1 MPFLLLIIISGFN
14 VMKKNYITILIVSIL
29 FFSLACKKPFIH
41 DGITESPSLLVV
53 EGVINTAGQT
63 TIYLSRTLK
72 LADKLKAS
80 NETKAK
86 VQVEGQN
93 NTIFPLT
100 ENTAG
105 AYSAT
110 QLNLNPNQQYR
121 LRIKTATGKEYLSD
135 LMTVRTTPAID
146 SVNWEKTTE
155 GVKIYVNAHD
165 SKNNTRYYQ
174 WDYQETWEIRS
185 SAYSENIYK
194 NGVMV
199 ARDQNEM
206 LALFTC
212 YVNEKSTGLLI
223 ASTAKLSSDVVHRF
237 PLVTIQNRAEKL
249 DVRYSILTKQYAIGQ
264 EAFEYL
270 SIMKK
275 NSEQQG
281 SFFDIQPSE
290 INGNIKCIT
299 DPNEM
304 VIGFMTI
311 SGIMEKRIFINYTQ
325 VPGWNFNMN
334 CGTLTVPNR
343 KDSLDA
349 YFKDGKNLVTI
360 SNLGASGKIETYNG
374 STANCLDCRLKGSS
388 IKPVFW

>member
-1 MPFLLLIIISGFN
+1 
-14 VMKKNYITILIVSIL
+14 MKRNYISTVILSIL

-80 NETKAK
+80 SEIKAK

-93 NTIFPLT
+93 NTVFPLT
-100 ENTAG
+100 ETAAG
-105 AYSAT
+105 TYSAP
-110 QLNLNPNQQYR
+110 QMNLNPNQQYR
-121 LRIKTATGKEYLSD
+121 LRIKTASGKEYLSD

-165 SKNNTRYYQ
+165 SKNNTKYYQ

-212 YVNEKSTGLLI
+212 YVTEKSTGLLI

-270 SIMKK
+270 SIMKR

-281 SFFDIQPSE
+281 SIFDIQPSE
-290 INGNIKCIT
+290 INGNIKCISN
-299 DPNEM
+299 PNEM

-388 IKPVFW
+388 IKPAFW

>member
-1 MPFLLLIIISGFN
+1 
-14 VMKKNYITILIVSIL
+14 MKRNYITTVILSIL

-80 NETKAK
+80 SEIKAK

-100 ENTAG
+100 ETAAG
-105 AYSAT
+105 TYSAP
-110 QLNLNPNQQYR
+110 QMNLNPNQQYR
-121 LRIKTATGKEYLSD
+121 LRIKTASGKEYLSD

-165 SKNNTRYYQ
+165 SKNNTKYYQ

-212 YVNEKSTGLLI
+212 YVTEKSTGLLI

-270 SIMKK
+270 SIMKR

-281 SFFDIQPSE
+281 SIFDIQPSE
-290 INGNIKCIT
+290 INGNIKCISN
-299 DPNEM
+299 PNEM

-388 IKPVFW
+388 IKPAFW

>member
-1 MPFLLLIIISGFN
+1 
-14 VMKKNYITILIVSIL
+14 MKKNYITILIVSIL

>member
-1 MPFLLLIIISGFN
+1 
-14 VMKKNYITILIVSIL
+14 MKRNYITTVILSIL

-80 NETKAK
+80 SEIKAK

-100 ENTAG
+100 ETAAG
-105 AYSAT
+105 TYSAP
-110 QLNLNPNQQYR
+110 QMNLNPNQQYR
-121 LRIKTATGKEYLSD
+121 LRIKTTSGKEYLSD

-165 SKNNTRYYQ
+165 SKNNTKYYQ

-212 YVNEKSTGLLI
+212 YVTEKSTGLLI

-270 SIMKK
+270 SIMKR

-281 SFFDIQPSE
+281 SIFDIQPSE
-290 INGNIKCIT
+290 INGNIKCISN
-299 DPNEM
+299 PNEM

-388 IKPVFW
+388 IKPAFW

>member
-1 MPFLLLIIISGFN
+1 
-14 VMKKNYITILIVSIL
+14 MKRNYITAVFIFVLLIGM
-29 FFSLACKKPFIH
+29 ACKKPFVH

-53 EGVINTAGQT
+53 EGIINTTGQT
-63 TIYLSRTLK
+63 NIYLSRTLK
-72 LADKLKAS
+72 LADKLKVS
-80 NETKAK
+80 SETKAK

-93 NTIFPLT
+93 NAVFPLT

-105 AYSAT
+105 TYSAS
-110 QLNLNPNQQYR
+110 QMNLNLNQQYR
-121 LRIKTATGKEYLSD
+121 LRIKTAAGKEYLTD
-135 LMTVRTTPAID
+135 LMKVRSTPAID
-146 SVNWEKTTE
+146 SVNWEKAAE

-165 SKNNTRYYQ
+165 NTNNTKYYQ
-174 WDYQETWEIRS
+174 WNYEETWEIRS

-194 NGVMV
+194 NGAMQG
-199 ARDQNEM
+199 RSQNEM
-206 LALFTC
+206 LSMFTC
-212 YVNEKSTGLLI
+212 YVNNRSTGLLI
-223 ASTAKLSSDVVHRF
+223 ASTAKLSSDLVHRF

-264 EAFEYL
+264 DAFEYL
-270 SIMKK
+270 SIMKR

-290 INGNIKCIT
+290 INGNIKCLT
-299 DPNEM
+299 DPNELA
-304 VIGFMTI
+304 IGFMTI
-311 SGIMEKRIFINYTQ
+311 SGIVEKRIFINYTQ

-334 CGTLTVPNR
+334 CTTLTVRNR

-349 YFKDGKNLVTI
+349 FFKDGNNLVTI
-360 SNLGASGKIETYNG
+360 SNLGASGTIESYSG

>member
-1 MPFLLLIIISGFN
+1 
-14 VMKKNYITILIVSIL
+14 MKRNYITTVILSIL

-80 NETKAK
+80 SEIKAK

-93 NTIFPLT
+93 NTVFPLT
-100 ENTAG
+100 ETAAG
-105 AYSAT
+105 TYSAP
-110 QLNLNPNQQYR
+110 QMNLNPNQQYR
-121 LRIKTATGKEYLSD
+121 LRIKTTSGKEYLSD

-146 SVNWEKTTE
+146 SVNWEKKTE

-165 SKNNTRYYQ
+165 SKNNTKYYQ

-212 YVNEKSTGLLI
+212 YVTEKSTGLLI

-270 SIMKK
+270 SIMKR

-281 SFFDIQPSE
+281 SIFDIQPSE
-290 INGNIKCIT
+290 INGNIKCISN
-299 DPNEM
+299 PNEM

-388 IKPVFW
+388 IKPAFW

>member
-14 VMKKNYITILIVSIL
+14 VMKRNYITTVIVSIL

-80 NETKAK
+80 SETKAK

-93 NTIFPLT
+93 NTIFPLI

-105 AYSAT
+105 TYSAP
-110 QLNLNPNQQYR
+110 QMNLNPNQQYR
-121 LRIKTATGKEYLSD
+121 LRIKTVSGKEYLSD

-165 SKNNTRYYQ
+165 SKNSTKYYQ

-185 SAYSENIYK
+185 SAYSENVYK
-194 NGVMV
+194 NGLMV

-206 LALFTC
+206 LSLFTC

-237 PLVTIQNRAEKL
+237 PLVTIQNRAERL

-270 SIMKK
+270 SIMKR

-290 INGNIKCIT
+290 INGNINCIT

-334 CGTLTVPNR
+334 CSTLTVPNR

>member
-1 MPFLLLIIISGFN
+1 
-14 VMKKNYITILIVSIL
+14 MKRNYITTVILSIL

-80 NETKAK
+80 SEIKAK

-93 NTIFPLT
+93 NTVFPLT
-100 ENTAG
+100 ETAAG
-105 AYSAT
+105 TYSAP
-110 QLNLNPNQQYR
+110 QMNLNPNQQYR
-121 LRIKTATGKEYLSD
+121 LRIKTASGKEYLSD

-165 SKNNTRYYQ
+165 SKNNTKYYQ

-212 YVNEKSTGLLI
+212 YVTEKSTGLLI

-290 INGNIKCIT
+290 INGNIKCISN
-299 DPNEM
+299 PNEM

>member
-1 MPFLLLIIISGFN
+1 
-14 VMKKNYITILIVSIL
+14 MKRNYITTVILSIL

-63 TIYLSRTLK
+63 TIYLSRTQK

-80 NETKAK
+80 SEIKAK

-93 NTIFPLT
+93 NTVFPLT
-100 ENTAG
+100 ETAAG
-105 AYSAT
+105 TYSAP
-110 QLNLNPNQQYR
+110 QMNLNPNQQYR
-121 LRIKTATGKEYLSD
+121 LRIKTASGKEYLSD

-165 SKNNTRYYQ
+165 SKNNTKYYQ

-212 YVNEKSTGLLI
+212 YVTEKSTGLLI

-270 SIMKK
+270 SIMKR

-281 SFFDIQPSE
+281 SIFDIQPSE
-290 INGNIKCIT
+290 INGNIKCISN
-299 DPNEM
+299 PNEM

-388 IKPVFW
+388 IKPAFW

>member
-1 MPFLLLIIISGFN
+1 M
-14 VMKKNYITILIVSIL
+14 
-29 FFSLACKKPFIH
+29 
-41 DGITESPSLLVV
+41 
-53 EGVINTAGQT
+53 
-63 TIYLSRTLK
+63 
-72 LADKLKAS
+72 
-80 NETKAK
+80 
-86 VQVEGQN
+86 
-93 NTIFPLT
+93 
-100 ENTAG
+100 
-105 AYSAT
+105 
-110 QLNLNPNQQYR
+110 NLNPNQQYR
-121 LRIKTATGKEYLSD
+121 LRIKTAAGKEYLSD
-135 LMTVRTTPAID
+135 LMSVLATPAID
-146 SVNWEKTTE
+146 SVNWERTGE

-165 SKNNTRYYQ
+165 SKNNTKYYQ

-185 SAYSENIYK
+185 SAYTENVYK

-212 YVNEKSTGLLI
+212 YVNEKSTGILI
-223 ASTAKLSSDVVHRF
+223 TSTAKLNSDVVHRF

-270 SIMKK
+270 SIMKR

-281 SFFDIQPSE
+281 SIFDIQPSE
-290 INGNIKCIT
+290 INGNIKCISN
-299 DPNEM
+299 PNEL

-311 SGIMEKRIFINYTQ
+311 AGIMEKRIFINYTQ

-360 SNLGASGKIETYNG
+360 SNVGASGKIETYNG

>member
-1 MPFLLLIIISGFN
+1 
-14 VMKKNYITILIVSIL
+14 MKRNYITTVILSIL

-80 NETKAK
+80 SEIKAK

-93 NTIFPLT
+93 NTVFPLT
-100 ENTAG
+100 ETAAG
-105 AYSAT
+105 TYSAP
-110 QLNLNPNQQYR
+110 QMNLNPNQQYR
-121 LRIKTATGKEYLSD
+121 LRIKTASGKEYLSD

-165 SKNNTRYYQ
+165 SKNNTKYYQ

-212 YVNEKSTGLLI
+212 YVTEKSTGLLI

-270 SIMKK
+270 SIMKR

-281 SFFDIQPSE
+281 SIFDIQPSE
-290 INGNIKCIT
+290 INGNIKCISN
-299 DPNEM
+299 PNEM

-388 IKPVFW
+388 IKPAFW

>member
-1 MPFLLLIIISGFN
+1 
-14 VMKKNYITILIVSIL
+14 MKRNYITTVILSIL

-80 NETKAK
+80 SEIKAK

-93 NTIFPLT
+93 NTVFPLT
-100 ENTAG
+100 ETAAG
-105 AYSAT
+105 TYSAP
-110 QLNLNPNQQYR
+110 QMNLNPNQQYR
-121 LRIKTATGKEYLSD
+121 LRIKTASGKEYLSD

-165 SKNNTRYYQ
+165 SKNNTKYYQ

-212 YVNEKSTGLLI
+212 YVTEKSTGLLI

-237 PLVTIQNRAEKL
+237 PLVTFQNRAEKL

-270 SIMKK
+270 SIMKR

-281 SFFDIQPSE
+281 SIFDIQPSE
-290 INGNIKCIT
+290 INGNIKCISN
-299 DPNEM
+299 PNEM

-388 IKPVFW
+388 IKPAFW

>member
-1 MPFLLLIIISGFN
+1 
-14 VMKKNYITILIVSIL
+14 MKRNYITTVILSIL

-80 NETKAK
+80 SEIKAK

-93 NTIFPLT
+93 NTVFPLT
-100 ENTAG
+100 ETAAG
-105 AYSAT
+105 TYSAP
-110 QLNLNPNQQYR
+110 QMNLNPNQQYR
-121 LRIKTATGKEYLSD
+121 LRIKTASGKEYLSD

-165 SKNNTRYYQ
+165 SKNNTKYYQ

-212 YVNEKSTGLLI
+212 YVTEKSTGLLI

-270 SIMKK
+270 SIMKR

-281 SFFDIQPSE
+281 SIFDIQPSE
-290 INGNIKCIT
+290 INGNIKCISN
-299 DPNEM
+299 PNEM

-388 IKPVFW
+388 INPAFW

>member
-1 MPFLLLIIISGFN
+1 
-14 VMKKNYITILIVSIL
+14 MKRNYITTVILSIL

-80 NETKAK
+80 SEIKAK

-93 NTIFPLT
+93 NTVFPLT
-100 ENTAG
+100 ETAAG
-105 AYSAT
+105 TYSAP
-110 QLNLNPNQQYR
+110 QMNLNPNQQYR
-121 LRIKTATGKEYLSD
+121 LRIKTASGKEYLSD

-165 SKNNTRYYQ
+165 SKNNTKYYQ

-212 YVNEKSTGLLI
+212 YVTEKSTGLLI

-270 SIMKK
+270 SIMKR

-281 SFFDIQPSE
+281 SIFDIQPSE
-290 INGNIKCIT
+290 INGNIKCISNT
-299 DPNEM
+299 NEM

-388 IKPVFW
+388 IKPAFW

>member
-1 MPFLLLIIISGFN
+1 
-14 VMKKNYITILIVSIL
+14 MKRNYITTVIVSIL
-29 FFSLACKKPFIH
+29 FFSLACKKPFVH

-53 EGVINTAGQT
+53 EGVINTSGQS
-63 TIYLSRTLK
+63 TIYLSRTQK
-72 LADKLKAS
+72 LADKLKANS
-80 NETKAK
+80 ETKAK

-105 AYSAT
+105 TYSAA
-110 QLNLNPNQQYR
+110 QMNLNPNQQYR
-121 LRIKTATGKEYLSD
+121 LRIKTAAGKEYLSD
-135 LMTVRTTPAID
+135 LMSVLATPAID
-146 SVNWEKTTE
+146 SVNWERTGE

-165 SKNNTRYYQ
+165 SKNNTKYYQ

-185 SAYSENIYK
+185 SAYTENVYK

-212 YVNEKSTGLLI
+212 YVNEKSTGILI
-223 ASTAKLSSDVVHRF
+223 TSTAKLNSDVVHRF

-270 SIMKK
+270 SIMKR

-281 SFFDIQPSE
+281 SIFDIQPSE
-290 INGNIKCIT
+290 INGNIKCISN
-299 DPNEM
+299 PNEL

-311 SGIMEKRIFINYTQ
+311 AGIMEKRIFINYTQ
-325 VPGWNFNMN
+325 VPAWNFNMN

-360 SNLGASGKIETYNG
+360 SNVGASGKIETYNG

>member
-1 MPFLLLIIISGFN
+1 
-14 VMKKNYITILIVSIL
+14 MKRNYITTVILSIL

-80 NETKAK
+80 SEIKAK

-93 NTIFPLT
+93 NTVFPLT
-100 ENTAG
+100 ETAAG
-105 AYSAT
+105 TYSAP
-110 QLNLNPNQQYR
+110 QMNLNPNQQYR
-121 LRIKTATGKEYLSD
+121 LRIKTTSGKEYLSD

-165 SKNNTRYYQ
+165 SKNNTKYYQ

-212 YVNEKSTGLLI
+212 YVTEKSTGLLI

-270 SIMKK
+270 SIMKR

-281 SFFDIQPSE
+281 SIFDIQPSE
-290 INGNIKCIT
+290 INGNIKCISN
-299 DPNEM
+299 PNEM

-388 IKPVFW
+388 IKPAFW

>member
-1 MPFLLLIIISGFN
+1 
-14 VMKKNYITILIVSIL
+14 MKRNYITTVILSIL

-53 EGVINTAGQT
+53 EGVINTAGQS
-63 TIYLSRTLK
+63 TIYLSRTQK
-72 LADKLKAS
+72 LADKLKANS
-80 NETKAK
+80 ETKAK

-105 AYSAT
+105 TYSAA
-110 QLNLNPNQQYR
+110 QMNLNPNQQYR
-121 LRIKTATGKEYLSD
+121 LRIKTAAGKEYLSD
-135 LMTVRTTPAID
+135 LMSVLATPAID
-146 SVNWEKTTE
+146 SVNWERTGE

-165 SKNNTRYYQ
+165 SKNNTKYYQ

-212 YVNEKSTGLLI
+212 YVTEKSTGLLI

-270 SIMKK
+270 SIMKR

-281 SFFDIQPSE
+281 SIFDIQPSE
-290 INGNIKCIT
+290 INGNIKCISN
-299 DPNEM
+299 PNEL

-343 KDSLDA
+343 KDCLDA

-388 IKPVFW
+388 IKPAFW

>member
-1 MPFLLLIIISGFN
+1 
-14 VMKKNYITILIVSIL
+14 MKRNYITTVILSIL

-80 NETKAK
+80 SEIKAK

-93 NTIFPLT
+93 NTVFPLT
-100 ENTAG
+100 ETAAG
-105 AYSAT
+105 TYSAP
-110 QLNLNPNQQYR
+110 QMNLNPNQQYR
-121 LRIKTATGKEYLSD
+121 LRIKTASGKEYLSD

-165 SKNNTRYYQ
+165 SKNNTKYYQ

-212 YVNEKSTGLLI
+212 YVTEKSTGLLI

-388 IKPVFW
+388 IKPAFW

>member
-1 MPFLLLIIISGFN
+1 
-14 VMKKNYITILIVSIL
+14 MKRNYITTVILSIL

-80 NETKAK
+80 SEIKSK

-93 NTIFPLT
+93 NTVFPLT
-100 ENTAG
+100 ETAAG
-105 AYSAT
+105 TYSAP
-110 QLNLNPNQQYR
+110 QMNLNPNQQYR
-121 LRIKTATGKEYLSD
+121 LRIKTTSGKEYLSD

-165 SKNNTRYYQ
+165 SKNNTKYYQ

-212 YVNEKSTGLLI
+212 YVTEKSTGLLI

-270 SIMKK
+270 SIMKR

-281 SFFDIQPSE
+281 SIFDIQPSE
-290 INGNIKCIT
+290 INGNIKCISN
-299 DPNEM
+299 PNEM

-388 IKPVFW
+388 IKPAFW

>member
-1 MPFLLLIIISGFN
+1 
-14 VMKKNYITILIVSIL
+14 MKRYYITTVILSIL

-80 NETKAK
+80 SEIKAK

-93 NTIFPLT
+93 NTVFPLT
-100 ENTAG
+100 ETAAG
-105 AYSAT
+105 TYSAP
-110 QLNLNPNQQYR
+110 QMNLNPNQQYR
-121 LRIKTATGKEYLSD
+121 LRIKTASGKEYLSD

-165 SKNNTRYYQ
+165 SKNNTKYYQ

-212 YVNEKSTGLLI
+212 YVTEKSTGLLI

-270 SIMKK
+270 SIMKR

-281 SFFDIQPSE
+281 SIFDIQPSE
-290 INGNIKCIT
+290 INGNIKCISN
-299 DPNEM
+299 PNEM

-388 IKPVFW
+388 IKPAFW

>member
-1 MPFLLLIIISGFN
+1 
-14 VMKKNYITILIVSIL
+14 MKRNYISTVILSIL

-80 NETKAK
+80 TEIKAK

-100 ENTAG
+100 ETAAG
-105 AYSAT
+105 AYSAPPM
-110 QLNLNPNQQYR
+110 NLNPNQQYR
-121 LRIKTATGKEYLSD
+121 LRIKTASGKEYLSD
-135 LMTVRTTPAID
+135 LMTVHTTPAID

-165 SKNNTRYYQ
+165 SKNNTKYYQ

-290 INGNIKCIT
+290 INGNIKCISN
-299 DPNEM
+299 PNEL

-349 YFKDGKNLVTI
+349 FFKDGKNLVTI

>member
-1 MPFLLLIIISGFN
+1 
-14 VMKKNYITILIVSIL
+14 
-29 FFSLACKKPFIH
+29 
-41 DGITESPSLLVV
+41 LLVV

-80 NETKAK
+80 TEIKAK

-100 ENTAG
+100 ETAAG
-105 AYSAT
+105 TYSAP
-110 QLNLNPNQQYR
+110 QMNLNPNQQYR
-121 LRIKTATGKEYLSD
+121 LRIKTTSGKEYLSD

-155 GVKIYVNAHD
+155 GVKIYANAHD
-165 SKNNTRYYQ
+165 SKNNTKYYQ

-212 YVNEKSTGLLI
+212 YVTEKSTGLLI
-223 ASTAKLSSDVVHRF
+223 ASTAKLNSDVVHRF

-270 SIMKK
+270 SIMKR

-281 SFFDIQPSE
+281 SIFDIQPSE
-290 INGNIKCIT
+290 INGNIKCISNS
-299 DPNEM
+299 NELA
-304 VIGFMTI
+304 IGFMTI

-374 STANCLDCRLKGSS
+374 STVNCLDCRLKGSS

>member
-1 MPFLLLIIISGFN
+1 
-14 VMKKNYITILIVSIL
+14 MKRNYITTVILSIL

-80 NETKAK
+80 SEIKAK

-93 NTIFPLT
+93 NTVFPLT
-100 ENTAG
+100 ETAAG
-105 AYSAT
+105 TYSAP
-110 QLNLNPNQQYR
+110 QMNLNPNQQYR
-121 LRIKTATGKEYLSD
+121 LRIKTTSGKEYLSD

-165 SKNNTRYYQ
+165 SQNNTKYYQ

-212 YVNEKSTGLLI
+212 YVTEKSTGLLI

-270 SIMKK
+270 SIMKR

-281 SFFDIQPSE
+281 SIFDIQPSE
-290 INGNIKCIT
+290 INGNIKCISN
-299 DPNEM
+299 PNEM

-388 IKPVFW
+388 IKPAFW

>member
-1 MPFLLLIIISGFN
+1 
-14 VMKKNYITILIVSIL
+14 MKRNYITTVILSIL

-80 NETKAK
+80 SEIKAK

-93 NTIFPLT
+93 NTVFPLT
-100 ENTAG
+100 ETAAG
-105 AYSAT
+105 TYSAP
-110 QLNLNPNQQYR
+110 QMNLNPNQQYR
-121 LRIKTATGKEYLSD
+121 LRIKTASGKEYLSD
-135 LMTVRTTPAID
+135 MMTVRTTQAID

-165 SKNNTRYYQ
+165 SKNNTKYYQ

-212 YVNEKSTGLLI
+212 YVTEKSTGLLI

-270 SIMKK
+270 SIMKR

-281 SFFDIQPSE
+281 SIFDIQPSE
-290 INGNIKCIT
+290 INGNIKCISN
-299 DPNEM
+299 PNEM

-388 IKPVFW
+388 IKPAFW

>member
-1 MPFLLLIIISGFN
+1 
-14 VMKKNYITILIVSIL
+14 MKRNYITTVILSIL

-80 NETKAK
+80 SEIKAK

-93 NTIFPLT
+93 NTVFPLT
-100 ENTAG
+100 ETAAG
-105 AYSAT
+105 TYSAP
-110 QLNLNPNQQYR
+110 QMNLNPNQQYR
-121 LRIKTATGKEYLSD
+121 LRIKTASGKEYLSD

-165 SKNNTRYYQ
+165 SKNNTKYYQ

-212 YVNEKSTGLLI
+212 YVTEKSTGLLI

-270 SIMKK
+270 SIMKR

-281 SFFDIQPSE
+281 SIFDIQPSE
-290 INGNIKCIT
+290 INGNIKCISN
-299 DPNEM
+299 PN
-304 VIGFMTI
+304 
-311 SGIMEKRIFINYTQ
+311 
-325 VPGWNFNMN
+325 
-334 CGTLTVPNR
+334 
-343 KDSLDA
+343 
-349 YFKDGKNLVTI
+349 
-360 SNLGASGKIETYNG
+360 
-374 STANCLDCRLKGSS
+374 
-388 IKPVFW
+388 

>member
-1 MPFLLLIIISGFN
+1 
-14 VMKKNYITILIVSIL
+14 MKKNYITILIVSIL

-388 IKPVFW
+388 IKPVFR

>member
-1 MPFLLLIIISGFN
+1 
-14 VMKKNYITILIVSIL
+14 
-29 FFSLACKKPFIH
+29 
-41 DGITESPSLLVV
+41 
-53 EGVINTAGQT
+53 
-63 TIYLSRTLK
+63 
-72 LADKLKAS
+72 
-80 NETKAK
+80 
-86 VQVEGQN
+86 
-93 NTIFPLT
+93 
-100 ENTAG
+100 
-105 AYSAT
+105 
-110 QLNLNPNQQYR
+110 
-121 LRIKTATGKEYLSD
+121 
-135 LMTVRTTPAID
+135 
-146 SVNWEKTTE
+146 
-155 GVKIYVNAHD
+155 
-165 SKNNTRYYQ
+165 
-174 WDYQETWEIRS
+174 
-185 SAYSENIYK
+185 
-194 NGVMV
+194 
-199 ARDQNEM
+199 M

>member
-1 MPFLLLIIISGFN
+1 
-14 VMKKNYITILIVSIL
+14 MKRNYITAVFIFVFLL
-29 FFSLACKKPFIH
+29 SLACKKPFVH

-63 TIYLSRTLK
+63 NIYLSRTLK

-80 NETKAK
+80 SETKAK

-93 NTIFPLT
+93 NVVFPLT
-100 ENTAG
+100 ENIAG
-105 AYSAT
+105 TYSAA
-110 QLNLNPNQQYR
+110 QMNLNPNQQYR

-146 SVNWEKTTE
+146 SVNWEKTAE

-165 SKNNTRYYQ
+165 NTNNTKYYQ
-174 WDYQETWEIRS
+174 WNYEETWEIRS

-194 NGVMV
+194 DGAMQGRN
-199 ARDQNEM
+199 QNEM
-206 LALFTC
+206 LSMYTC
-212 YVNEKSTGLLI
+212 YVNDRSTGLLI

-249 DVRYSILTKQYAIGQ
+249 DVRYSILTRQYAIGK
-264 EAFEYL
+264 EAFDYL

-275 NSEQQG
+275 NSEQLG

-290 INGNIKCIT
+290 INGNIKCLT
-299 DPNEM
+299 DPNEL

-311 SGIMEKRIFINYTQ
+311 SGIVEKRIFINYTQ

-334 CGTLTVPNR
+334 CTTLTVPNR

-360 SNLGASGKIETYNG
+360 SNLGLSGLIESYSG

-388 IKPVFW
+388 IKPAFW

>member
-1 MPFLLLIIISGFN
+1 
-14 VMKKNYITILIVSIL
+14 MKRNYITTVILSIL

-80 NETKAK
+80 SEIKAK

-93 NTIFPLT
+93 NTVFPLT
-100 ENTAG
+100 ETAAG
-105 AYSAT
+105 TYSAP
-110 QLNLNPNQQYR
+110 QMNLNPNQQYR
-121 LRIKTATGKEYLSD
+121 LRIKTTSGKEYLSD

-165 SKNNTRYYQ
+165 SKNNTKYYQ

-185 SAYSENIYK
+185 SVYSENIYK

-212 YVNEKSTGLLI
+212 YVTEKSTGLLI

-388 IKPVFW
+388 IKPAFW

>member
-1 MPFLLLIIISGFN
+1 
-14 VMKKNYITILIVSIL
+14 MKRNYISTVILSIL

-80 NETKAK
+80 SEIKAK

-93 NTIFPLT
+93 NTVFPLT
-100 ENTAG
+100 ETAAG
-105 AYSAT
+105 TYSAP
-110 QLNLNPNQQYR
+110 QMNLNPNQQYR
-121 LRIKTATGKEYLSD
+121 LRIKTTSGKEYLSD

-165 SKNNTRYYQ
+165 SKNNTKYYQ

-212 YVNEKSTGLLI
+212 YVTEKSTGLLI

-270 SIMKK
+270 SIMKR

-281 SFFDIQPSE
+281 SIFDIQPSE
-290 INGNIKCIT
+290 INGNIKCISN
-299 DPNEM
+299 PNEM

>member
-1 MPFLLLIIISGFN
+1 
-14 VMKKNYITILIVSIL
+14 MKRNYITAVFIFVL
-29 FFSLACKKPFIH
+29 FFSMACKKPFIH

-80 NETKAK
+80 SEIKAK

-100 ENTAG
+100 ENIAG
-105 AYSAT
+105 TYSAA
-110 QLNLNPNQQYR
+110 QMNLNPAQQYR
-121 LRIKTATGKEYLSD
+121 LRIKTAAGKEYLTD
-135 LMTVRTTPAID
+135 LMTVRATPAID
-146 SVNWEKTTE
+146 SVNWERATD

-165 SKNNTRYYQ
+165 SKNNTKYYQ

-185 SAYSENIYK
+185 SAYTENIYK
-194 NGVMV
+194 DGKMQG
-199 ARDQNEM
+199 RDQNEM
-206 LALFTC
+206 LSMFTC
-212 YVNEKSTGLLI
+212 YVNNRSTGLLI

-290 INGNIKCIT
+290 INGNINCIS
-299 DPNEM
+299 DPNEL

-311 SGIMEKRIFINYTQ
+311 SGIVEKRIFINYTQ

-360 SNLGASGKIETYNG
+360 SNLGASGGIESYSG
-374 STANCLDCRLKGSS
+374 STVNCLDCRLKGST